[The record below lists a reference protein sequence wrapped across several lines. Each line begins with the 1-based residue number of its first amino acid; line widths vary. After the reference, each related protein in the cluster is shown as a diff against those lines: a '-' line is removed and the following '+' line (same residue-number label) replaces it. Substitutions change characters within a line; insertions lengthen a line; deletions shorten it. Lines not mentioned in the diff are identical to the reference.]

1 MRSPSSERKRK
12 VRKIQEDGL
21 ECSDVALEE
30 DVTATGPLQQSA
42 GSVSCVSDESGDED
56 VLVSEWEVVESAF
69 GKLMASAVEQSRCS
83 AQQRTIDQAVIL
95 GRAAALAKSL
105 GQRGIIGA

>member
-42 GSVSCVSDESGDED
+42 GSVSDESGDEV
-56 VLVSEWEVVESAF
+56 VLVSEGEVVESAF

-83 AQQRTIDQAVIL
+83 AQQRTIGQAVIL
-95 GRAAALAKSL
+95 GRATALAKSL